1 MKKIAVVCIAVSL
14 SLLACSTNVMGRSSM
29 AFMPDSMLNKMGA
42 ESYADQKKQ
51 LPISKDQRSSEI
63 VHRVAN
69 RLIEKCK
76 EMYPNEVAGF
86 EWEVNLFEDS
96 KTPNAYAM
104 PGGKIGIYTGILP
117 ICETEAGL
125 AAVMGHEIGH
135 AILKHGNE
143 RVTTQLATTGAVTVV
158 GAAVS
163 ISDVFGNEATKAAVM
178 GALGAGAQYGVIL
191 PFSRGNESEA
201 DEFGIILMAAAGYD
215 PSAAPQIWQNMK
227 KLGESGPEYM
237 STHPSHDRRIQD
249 LEAQMPE
256 AMKYY
261 DRATQRYG
269 MGDRF

>member
-1 MKKIAVVCIAVSL
+1 MNKIVVLCLVTSL
-14 SLLACSTNVMGRSSM
+14 SVLACSTNVMGRSSM
-29 AFMPDSMLNKMGA
+29 AFMPESMLNKMGA

-63 VHRVAN
+63 VHRVAQ

-76 EMYPNEVAGF
+76 EMYPSEVEGF
-86 EWEVNLFEDS
+86 QWEVSLFDDP

-117 ICETEAGL
+117 ICETESGL

-135 AILKHGNE
+135 AILQHGNE
-143 RVTTQLATTGAVTVV
+143 RVTTQLVTTGAITAV
-158 GAAVS
+158 GAVASVS
-163 ISDVFGNEATKAAVM
+163 DIFGDETTKGAVM
-178 GALGAGAQYGVIL
+178 GALGAGAQYGVVL

-201 DEFGIILMAAAGYD
+201 DDFGIKLMAAAGYD

-249 LEAQMPE
+249 LEAQMPA
-256 AMKYY
+256 AMKFYEK
-261 DRATQRYG
+261 APQKYG